1 MTVDET
7 PSRSVT
13 VMIKLCKVFNLIK
26 RFKMLRI
33 LLWFFGLSILIDA
46 VVISILIILVGDATL

>member
-1 MTVDET
+1 
-7 PSRSVT
+7 
-13 VMIKLCKVFNLIK
+13 
-26 RFKMLRI
+26 MLRI